1 MSRIASAAFK
11 GLGELVSPA
20 VNAVKA
26 APAAVKAVPG
36 FGALNTARKLA
47 GLETS
52 AHALPWLLP
61 SIGMVGEL
69 GVKPIYKA
77 IHDKNPM
84 DAAIDEEMQ
93 RRRYQV
99 SQQLKAQRLQA
110 AMADNMMRLA
120 AANPQLYNQLLVG
133 RTLPQGAVVIGGGQ
147 KSDFLESVAY
157 QMATGG
163 FGNPQGSP
171 DSPDVMQTLVN
182 SY

>member
-11 GLGELVSPA
+11 GLGELVTPA

-52 AHALPWLLP
+52 KHALPFLLP
-61 SIGMVGEL
+61 SIGMVAGLAQPVVKMATGPSQFDLEL
-69 GVKPIYKA
+69 
-77 IHDKNPM
+77 
-84 DAAIDEEMQ
+84 DAEMK

-120 AANPQLYNQLLVG
+120 SANPQLYNQLLVG